1 MISAISF
8 KKSGIVQ
15 QKNELKHTPAKLR
28 LNSQPA
34 CDQINFGHRFH
45 LVNISGL
52 PCPYCGEIMIT
63 PTELKFFGREISESA
78 GRELAKKLRIIQ
90 NKSQFP
96 IESKI
101 ATELIQQSKQKPK
114 MNAQELL
121 ESMLPWASKKLINK
135 QQPILDKFPE
145 IIDKLT
151 EETKQT
157 ALENLADIQ
166 ERIKHP
172 VSKHLF
178 KKKTAVGTYVE
189 LLKEEKSK
197 NANNPNT
204 PFLIK
209 IVETLN
215 TLPTSENNI
224 DAFIV
229 KYSRR
234 SPREIGERLLEPSLS
249 SVEHIEPDSSGG
261 LSKPFNYLVA
271 HKDCNR
277 KRGHKPFDEFI
288 REIPSITK
296 HMTKYFE
303 VVIRKINSYETYG
316 HKNYPNLVMDTLRKQ
331 SKGAIDIRLG
341 HFPQNITL
349 DGLFESL
356 KIKEA
361 KKPSNEHHNNFWQH
375 SIPQERKRSIT
386 KRAKTIQA
394 TQGLLSRLEK
404 ENPPQVPNPPQK
416 STTKFQRINNVPTEP
431 TKPKYTSQFRDNK
444 TPLIRKPAQK
454 NKTGTISQEI
464 LEEAM
469 KRRKTGNIRQLKK
482 QIQREQRNKSAQK
495 GN

>member
-8 KKSGIVQ
+8 KNAGIVQ
-15 QKNELKHTPAKLR
+15 QKNELKHVPAKLR

-63 PTELKFFGREISESA
+63 PAELKHFGVEISKST

-90 NKSQFP
+90 NKTQFP

-101 ATELIQQSKQKPK
+101 ATELIQQSRQKPK

-135 QQPILDKFPE
+135 QQPILDKLPE

-151 EETKQT
+151 EETKRT

-178 KKKTAVGTYVE
+178 KKKTAVRTYVE

-197 NANNPNT
+197 NANNPNI

-224 DAFIV
+224 EAFIV

-249 SVEHIEPDSSGG
+249 SVEHIEPESLGG
-261 LSKPFNYLVA
+261 PSKPSNYLVA
-271 HKDCNR
+271 HKDCNGKR
-277 KRGHKPFDEFI
+277 KRKAFDEFI

-316 HKNYPNLVMDTLRKQ
+316 HKDYPNLVMDTLREQ
-331 SKGAIDIRLG
+331 SKGALDIRLG
-341 HFPQNITL
+341 HFPQDITL

-361 KKPSNEHHNNFWQH
+361 KKPQEHHNNFWQH
-375 SIPQERKRSIT
+375 SIPQERKRRLT
-386 KRAKTIQA
+386 KRAKTIQE
-394 TQGLLSRLEK
+394 TQKLLRRLE
-404 ENPPQVPNPPQK
+404 EESPPQVPNPPQK

-431 TKPKYTSQFRDNK
+431 TKPKYTSQFRDDK
-444 TPLIRKPAQK
+444 TPLIRKPAPK
-454 NKTGTISQEI
+454 IKTGTISQEL

-469 KRRKTGNIRQLKK
+469 EKRKTGNIRQLKK